1 MTDTGVMSDADAAHV
16 GATDGR
22 DDHASGHGQTPVS
35 EPLGPVDLTAWA
47 YAIAGAAVGIVV
59 ALALLV
65 ARGG

>member
-16 GATDGR
+16 SATDDN
-22 DDHASGHGQTPVS
+22 DDHASGHGQAPVS
-35 EPLGPVDLTAWA
+35 EPLGPVNLTAWA
-47 YAIAGAAVGIVV
+47 YTIAGAAVGVVV